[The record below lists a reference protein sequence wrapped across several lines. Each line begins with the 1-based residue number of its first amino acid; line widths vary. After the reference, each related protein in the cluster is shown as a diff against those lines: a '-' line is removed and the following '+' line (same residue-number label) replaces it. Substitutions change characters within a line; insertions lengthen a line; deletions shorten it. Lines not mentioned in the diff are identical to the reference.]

1 MRQRKQNRKVQKM
14 NNKSTDKVLKDE
26 EAILRDSSPEEFTA
40 HELAKLAG
48 DREINP
54 KYYDK
59 GPDGC
64 EEW

>member
-1 MRQRKQNRKVQKM
+1 MS
-14 NNKSTDKVLKDE
+14 NKSTDKVLKDE